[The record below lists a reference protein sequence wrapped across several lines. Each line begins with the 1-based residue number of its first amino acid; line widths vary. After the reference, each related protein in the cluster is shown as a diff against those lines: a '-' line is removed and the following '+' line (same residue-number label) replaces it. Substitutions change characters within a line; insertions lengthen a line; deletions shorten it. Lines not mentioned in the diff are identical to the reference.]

1 MFCWSFGQTT
11 ASVSVAACQ
20 LPAAVVRSGS
30 RRRPGWQRLPGP
42 VRLFGQPAAADD
54 SATAAAAA
62 AAVAA
67 AASPAATAA
76 TAPATAAPSRRP
88 IQLVEHFRLILF
100 RIFGILL
107 LKNHNKNIQ
116 KKKNIISFSCWL
128 ERSIDSYHSYHVN
141 VNYIRVCISR
151 RTLTPRRIL

>member
-1 MFCWSFGQTT
+1 M
-11 ASVSVAACQ
+11 
-20 LPAAVVRSGS
+20 
-30 RRRPGWQRLPGP
+30 
-42 VRLFGQPAAADD
+42 RLFGQPAAADD

-116 KKKNIISFSCWL
+116 KKKISFHSAVDL
-128 ERSIDSYHSYHVN
+128 NGASIATIVTMSTSITYVSVYPDA
-141 VNYIRVCISR
+141 
-151 RTLTPRRIL
+151 L